1 MRLLEY
7 MDSYVEEGFSSDPF
21 ETIDRLLADVKIER
35 KKKETLND
43 LLKAGFRIDLEL
55 YRRILHEIETQL

>member
-21 ETIDRLLADVKIER
+21 ETIDRLLADVKIDFI
-35 KKKETLND
+35 KLQPGTGSFKNHKV
-43 LLKAGFRIDLEL
+43 
-55 YRRILHEIETQL
+55 YQ